1 MRQEGMTL
9 AAKLPAGSKATKMKT
24 VKGMNV
30 KEFYSD
36 KKIQSALG
44 KYLNAADVDERF
56 AKSVADLSSE
66 ECLIPVLGTQGAGK
80 SSFLNAVLFGG
91 ILLPVDAD
99 ETTCIPTAVRYGGNE
114 DAEAFVVLST
124 GERRKVECS
133 EKGLADY
140 VHQEKNPG
148 NEKGVSHIEIIVKN
162 PLLKDGIVFVDLP
175 GVGSITAANQK
186 TTVEYLRKCAAAIFM
201 LRTVPPITQSE
212 SVFIQG
218 ALPLMGRV
226 FWVQNQWT
234 DESTDEVCEGRTHN
248 YNVLKKIAESLKMP
262 DSTIVQPDVVCVKKA
277 LDGRIRDDAKMVADS
292 GVDEFRKRVVQF
304 ATDWRKDV
312 FAGKKAQALALLSAG
327 VSAGKEK
334 VSHLEGEAAEER
346 KKALEAK
353 KAAEAT
359 LANNIKL
366 TRQARDFLF
375 ERRRALTEL
384 IRSECQK
391 FVENLRNGV
400 RQSID
405 AGLVGGEQLN
415 HAFNDYV
422 KQGNEEL
429 FQSIQPEFVET
440 GAQLSQILSGLEAC
454 GGLKAACQLGVR
466 GQTFSEKTKAHETY
480 GSIGS
485 VAGGIGGLWAGAKVG
500 ASVGSAIGGPV
511 GTVVGTAVGLVV
523 GCAGSLLGAF
533 FGNTAR
539 EEQVESQQETA
550 RGELFAAAEKLQKK
564 VQTKYEAVVQ
574 GFVSEAESSIH
585 DWLRSQKDSVDKQ
598 FRTLIGDLEKPVAE
612 KARLVDEIKCDIRM
626 FETIAAEME

>member
-1 MRQEGMTL
+1 MRQEGVTL
-9 AAKLPAGSKATKMKT
+9 VAKLPAVSKATKMKT

-80 SSFLNAVLFGG
+80 SSFLNAVLFGD

-234 DESTDEVCEGRTHN
+234 DESTDEVSEGRAHN

-304 ATDWRKDV
+304 ATDWRKDI

-327 VSAGKEK
+327 VGAGKEK
-334 VSHLEGEAAEER
+334 VSQLEGEAAEER

-353 KAAEAT
+353 KAADAT

-454 GGLKAACQLGVR
+454 GGLKTACQLGVR

-480 GSIGS
+480 VSIGS
-485 VAGGIGGLWAGAKVG
+485 VAGGIGGVYYG
-500 ASVGSAIGGPV
+500 GSALGSALGTFLGP
-511 GTVVGTAVGLVV
+511 GVGTAVGYAVGALV
-523 GCAGSLLGAF
+523 GSLLGAF

-539 EEQVESQQETA
+539 DVQVESQQETA

-564 VQTKYEAVVQ
+564 AQTKYEAVVQ
-574 GFVSEAESSIH
+574 EFVSEAESSIH

-598 FRTLIGDLEKPVAE
+598 FWTLIGDLEKPVAE
-612 KARLVDEIKCDIRM
+612 KARLVDEIKCDIQM